1 MCRDQAAGCEFP
13 RSSSAPL
20 TDIIFGAKFTDR
32 KTTDIFAIQDDI
44 ARAIVNGLKLRLVPQ
59 GPLIKRH
66 TENVEAYN
74 QWLKGRYYQHNRET
88 LDALASS
95 KECFAKAIV
104 LDPNYAPAYL
114 GLAEHFRE
122 MAFLGFSP
130 AKAAASQG
138 RSLVLKALD
147 LDGNLGEAHAMLGV
161 FHGVFEFDWEA
172 AEQDFRRA
180 LALSPA
186 SPVVHSRH
194 AMYLLVPKQRLDEA
208 EAELELTLGA
218 DPLSPDY
225 HAQLAQIH
233 LFKRQFDRAEEKARA
248 AIELK
253 SNYPFAYWLVG
264 VIRALQGRFDQAIS
278 NCENAIQLFGGAP
291 VAIAAVGTLLGWA
304 GCVAEVRKMLERVEA
319 AARTSYVSSVARA
332 WIHMGLGETDKVFE
346 WLDRAVDE
354 RDPQITHLPVKPI
367 YDSLRADPRF
377 AALLHKMRL

>member
-1 MCRDQAAGCEFP
+1 
-13 RSSSAPL
+13 
-20 TDIIFGAKFTDR
+20 
-32 KTTDIFAIQDDI
+32 
-44 ARAIVNGLKLRLVPQ
+44 
-59 GPLIKRH
+59 
-66 TENVEAYN
+66 
-74 QWLKGRYYQHNRET
+74 
-88 LDALASS
+88 
-95 KECFAKAIV
+95 
-104 LDPNYAPAYL
+104 
-114 GLAEHFRE
+114 
-122 MAFLGFSP
+122 
-130 AKAAASQG
+130 
-138 RSLVLKALD
+138 
-147 LDGNLGEAHAMLGV
+147 
-161 FHGVFEFDWEA
+161 
-172 AEQDFRRA
+172 
-180 LALSPA
+180 
-186 SPVVHSRH
+186 
-194 AMYLLVPKQRLDEA
+194 MYLLVPKQRLDEA

-304 GCVAEVRKMLERVEA
+304 GCVAEAGKMLERVEA